1 MTKLSKKELADKREA
16 FMKDADRVQFRLDQF
31 RRNLKFGYSDSNFTT
46 MAYDFEK
53 LSPHLSLEQYN
64 ILGELWSRSYTT
76 KLTSD
81 EINDTINSL

>member
-31 RRNLKFGYSDSNFTT
+31 RRNLKFGYSDSNFST

-53 LSPHLSLEQYN
+53 LSPHLSLEQCN

-76 KLTSD
+76 KLASD